1 MTKSLPLVAATMLLP
16 ACGTIQGAASDA
28 RVVGSTAVQ
37 MVRDIPDIELPALPE
52 LDASPFSEVTEEV
65 RIYCDAINAR
75 WKAGKEQVAIGE
87 QLLAEGQSRIEQG
100 QANVRDGDRRI
111 ATGELMLEEARRE
124 LSLKAGRVK
133 PEARDFA
140 QLSDPDLIKSIRV
153 KMEQALRRL
162 ERGGQKVEFG
172 AAEIEL
178 GHERMADGIDRLKQG
193 HALLAEDEGRCRNVE
208 TGTVHVGDVV
218 LEADGESQ

>member
-28 RVVGSTAVQ
+28 RVVGQTAVQ

-52 LDASPFSEVTEEV
+52 LDASPYSEVTDEV
-65 RIYCDAINAR
+65 RAYCDAVDVR
-75 WKAGKEQVAIGE
+75 WKMGQEYVTLGQ
-87 QLLAEGQSRIEQG
+87 QLLAEGQERVSSG
-100 QANVRDGDRRI
+100 QESVRKGERRI

-124 LSLKAGRVK
+124 LGLKAGRIK

-162 ERGGQKVEFG
+162 EHGGEQVDFG
-172 AAEIEL
+172 ATEIVT
-178 GHERMADGIDRLKQG
+178 GYDRMAEGILRMKEG
-193 HALLAEDEGRCRNVE
+193 HAFLSDDEGRCRNIRSGSVTIGDPVLGSE
-208 TGTVHVGDVV
+208 TD
-218 LEADGESQ
+218 S